1 MKNKVILSTIAILGS
16 FICWA
21 IIDMLIVE
29 LPIWKYLIIE
39 TLIIITKMLYEK
51 EKKRLTGI

>member
-1 MKNKVILSTIAILGS
+1 MKNKVILSTLAILGS

-29 LPIWKYLIIE
+29 LSIWKYLIIE
-39 TLIIITKMLYEK
+39 TLFVLTKMLYEK
-51 EKKRLTGI
+51 EKTRLTGI

>member
-1 MKNKVILSTIAILGS
+1 MAILGS

-29 LPIWKYLIIE
+29 LSIWKYLIIE
-39 TLIIITKMLYEK
+39 TLIILSKMLYEK
-51 EKKRLTGI
+51 EKTRLTGI